1 MAHVLRVLGDPQHV
15 RGDVEAYPLRM
26 AVLEAVGADLH
37 RAHGHTQWVRVVVTA
52 DVLRVTKNP
61 EDMRHV
67 FSYDIIM
74 DGIGLMDDG
83 SLAIDTATPAGAIYV
98 KGFRMSPL
106 GAVYGEDGGTPVNYL
121 QGVAVTAAGA
131 IAYVL
136 DDSPDVFVNGNP
148 VLHTG
153 ELTVE
158 AAA

>member
-1 MAHVLRVLGDPQHV
+1 MIVAGVTFSGQEVLATIAN
-15 RGDVEAYPLRM
+15 DVEP
-26 AVLEAVGADLH
+26 
-37 RAHGHTQWVRVVVTA
+37 
-52 DVLRVTKNP
+52 
-61 EDMRHV
+61 
-67 FSYDIIM
+67 DIIK

-83 SLAIDTATPAGAIYV
+83 SLAIDTATPAGSIYV

-106 GAVYGEDGGTPVNYL
+106 GAVYGEEGGTVASFL
-121 QGVAVTAAGA
+121 QGVGVTAAGA

-158 AAA
+158 AVA

>member
-1 MAHVLRVLGDPQHV
+1 MIVAGVTFSGQEVLATIAN
-15 RGDVEAYPLRM
+15 DVEP
-26 AVLEAVGADLH
+26 
-37 RAHGHTQWVRVVVTA
+37 
-52 DVLRVTKNP
+52 
-61 EDMRHV
+61 
-67 FSYDIIM
+67 DIIK

-106 GAVYGEDGGTPVNYL
+106 GAVYGEEGGTVVNFL
-121 QGVAVTAAGA
+121 QGVGVTAAGA

-158 AAA
+158 AVA